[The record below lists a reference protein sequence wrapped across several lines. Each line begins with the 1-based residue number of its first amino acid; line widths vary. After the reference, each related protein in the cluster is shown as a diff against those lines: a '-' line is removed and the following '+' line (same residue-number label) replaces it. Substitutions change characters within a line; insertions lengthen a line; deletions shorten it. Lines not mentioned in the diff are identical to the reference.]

1 MMNKNFMKILMLAIA
16 LSLLVSIVVSD
27 SVSASSGEK
36 RTIVD
41 RTGREVQIPVDV
53 QRIAITPMPW
63 TSVLFAVDGSGKK
76 IVGMNPSAKKI
87 LNTSLLGE
95 LAPELY
101 DASSDF
107 CTEDFTV
114 NLEELLKL
122 KPDLLIQWDSSQLK
136 DGEFEK
142 DQDMGVPVVAITYGT
157 PDDLKGNLK
166 LFGELVGKEDRAQEF
181 IKRIDESINYISP
194 KASAIKEEDK
204 PSVFYLDG
212 KQLKTRGGGSFQDYA
227 FTLTGA
233 KNVAHEAG
241 SNTNV
246 NMEQVIAWNPDII
259 YISNFCDLKPSD
271 VLENKIEGQD
281 WSNINAVKNG
291 KVYKIPQGLYRWDA
305 PSTETPLFLK
315 WLAQTQHPDVFNE
328 YSMIKEVQTFFK
340 DLFNYNISDEKAKS
354 ILRLN

>member
-1 MMNKNFMKILMLAIA
+1 MFPRCNKILIVVII
-16 LSLLVSIVVSD
+16 LSLLVCTTLSD
-27 SVSASSGEK
+27 STSTSKGEK

-63 TSVLFAVDGSGKK
+63 TSVLYAVDGSGKK

-87 LNTSLLGE
+87 LNTSLLGK

-142 DQDMGVPVVAITYGT
+142 DEEMGIPVVAITYGT
-157 PDDLKGNLK
+157 PEDLKGNIK
-166 LFGELVGKEDRAQEF
+166 LFGELVGKEDRAQKF
-181 IKRIDESINYISP
+181 IDAIDKSLNYISP
-194 KASAIKEEDK
+194 KVSTIKDEDK

-212 KQLKTRGGGSFQDYA
+212 KELKTRGNGSFQNYA
-227 FTLTGA
+227 FTATGA
-233 KNVAHEAG
+233 RNVAHELG
-241 SNTNV
+241 SNANA
-246 NMEQVIAWNPDII
+246 NMEQIIAWNPDII
-259 YISNFCDLKPSD
+259 YVSNFCNLQPSD
-271 VLENKIEGQD
+271 LYENTIKGQD
-281 WSNINAVKNG
+281 WSNINAVKN
-291 KVYKIPQGLYRWDA
+291 KRVYKIPQGLYRWDA

-315 WLAQTQHPDVFNE
+315 WLAQTQHPELFSD
-328 YSMIKEVQTFFK
+328 YSMIDEVQTFFK
-340 DLFNYNISDEKAKS
+340 DLFNYEISDADAKS